1 MLFVGLLNAY
11 VSCIKYVV
19 SNEKR
24 QAPYEW
30 RVEKDVGGSG
40 RGLRED
46 ILSVFATTE
55 LTF

>member
-1 MLFVGLLNAY
+1 MLFVGLLNGY
-11 VSCIKYVV
+11 VSRIQYVV

-46 ILSVFATTE
+46 ILSVFAATE